1 MVACSCY
8 FRINIYAD
16 RSPKYLKEV
25 KMGLLDALLGNASEI
40 DIDEVAEELAPIIGD
55 TESIQQVFKVVRDM
69 YVFTNKRLILIDK
82 QGMTGRKVDYHSIP
96 YRAITQFRIETAG
109 HFDLDAELKIWIS
122 GQDNP
127 IEKELKKDTVVGIQ
141 KTLATHMFA

>member
-1 MVACSCY
+1 
-8 FRINIYAD
+8 
-16 RSPKYLKEV
+16 
-25 KMGLLDALLGNASEI
+25 MGLLDGLLGNASEI
-40 DIDEVAEELAPIIGD
+40 DVNEVAEELAPIIGD
-55 TESIQQVFKVVRDM
+55 TESVQQVFKLIRDM

-96 YRAITQFRIETAG
+96 YRAITHFKVETAG

-122 GQDNP
+122 GRDNP
-127 IEKELKKDTVVGIQ
+127 IEAELKKDTVVGIQ